1 MSELET
7 IVEEPGRLDDSGV
20 EESVI
25 SSESESQPA
34 KPGAYGAP
42 LPPFDPE
49 GAIAVLQSF
58 FEGDLEEQRE
68 TLEYLKRALNED
80 RAAVGARLLFSDE

>member
-7 IVEEPGRLDDSGV
+7 IVEEPDQLNNFEV
-20 EESVI
+20 EEPVA

-34 KPGAYGAP
+34 KPNAYGAP

-80 RAAVGARLLFSDE
+80 RAAAGARLLFSDE